1 MRRDRK
7 RRELEVLRQVT
18 VVRLPENPSDRP
30 IEALANALIAIFL
43 EQRQQSQG
51 ILTESSVT
59 EDAP

>member
-18 VVRLPENPSDRP
+18 VVRLPENPSNRP
-30 IEALANALIAIFL
+30 IEALADALIAIFL

-51 ILTESSVT
+51 ILTESSQP
-59 EDAP
+59 EDTK